1 MFLFCNALFI
11 AFVLHAHL
19 FPTGLVA
26 TTKHLLASELS
37 HFFATFKVAFH
48 SRWYLVD
55 NFLLDNYR
63 LLWNW
68 LSLSHHWL
76 TWGWNHHRLSRRRSH
91 HHWLSGH
98 RLPRSHHHRLSGH
111 RLPRGHHHRLSRH
124 RLSRSH
130 HHRLSR
136 HGLPRSHHHWWWLNH
151 SWLLHHRRGHVWLC
165 LHLLHHRLSL
175 HCMHLNLLLSVC
187 HSEKLYQVFQNLFI
201 LNQLK
206 GI

>member
-151 SWLLHHRRGHVWLC
+151 SWLC
-165 LHLLHHRLSL
+165 LHLLYHRLSL

>member
-151 SWLLHHRRGHVWLC
+151 SWLC